1 MLKTKEIIELIG
13 SLWDIAPI
21 LVKHIPYSESE
32 IKDACNFAVKAI
44 DALSTNREKGEW
56 IPMYDRWGDIATTVC
71 GYECSKCGE
80 WNADND
86 KFCPNCGAD
95 MRGGKE

>member
-1 MLKTKEIIELIG
+1 MSEYIKKE
-13 SLWDIAPI
+13 
-21 LVKHIPYSESE
+21 
-32 IKDACNFAVKAI
+32 
-44 DALSTNREKGEW
+44 DALKMIEQNRDQICIYRAVEALPTVSFPDREKGEW
-56 IPMYDRWGDIATTVC
+56 IPMYDRWGDIVTTVC

-95 MRGGKE
+95 MRGKAE